1 MLGLSL
7 PRDSVVPER
16 RTMRK
21 AVHIRI
27 RLDEA
32 EGRHVRDICL
42 KENRS
47 TSATV
52 SLLVAE
58 ALAARRQAAAEQ
70 AEMLQ
75 AVQSA
80 KVQQIIDALRTPTR
94 TESAQ

>member
-1 MLGLSL
+1 MQGLSL

-16 RTMRK
+16 RIMRK

-58 ALAARRQAAAEQ
+58 ALAARRAAAIEQ
-70 AEMLQ
+70 AEILKEGH
-75 AVQSA
+75 SA
-80 KVQQIIDALRTPTR
+80 RVSKLISALKG
-94 TESAQ
+94 EST